1 VSRRGDSAHPHD
13 GAGAQPTR
21 TLVVWDPLVR
31 VLHWSLVVAVALGW
45 ATTFWL
51 GGWHLAVGWTALAIV
66 VVRIAWGFV
75 GPRRARFSSF
85 VRGPRVA
92 ARHARRVL
100 AGDEPRHLGHN
111 PLGGWMIVALLLV
124 VVALAF
130 TGWLSFTAST
140 NKSSALRF
148 QCSPNVVHPMPT
160 MATLSRMPWLL
171 MTVASQCLGA
181 SPQASSPS
189 RSSCARPAR

>member
-1 VSRRGDSAHPHD
+1 VRRRGDSAHPHD

-31 VLHWSLVVAVALGW
+31 VLHWSLVIAVALGW

-124 VVALAF
+124 VVGLAF
-130 TGWLSFTAST
+130 TGWLYTTERFWGDETVEQVHVGLAWAIL
-140 NKSSALRF
+140 ALVAMHVAG
-148 QCSPNVVHPMPT
+148 VVVAAFRHREN
-160 MATLSRMPWLL
+160 L
-171 MTVASQCLGA
+171 VASMLDGKKRA
-181 SPQASSPS
+181 P
-189 RSSCARPAR
+189 RGDDID